1 MSEARIKFTYE
12 DYLQLPEDKRYELI
26 QGEFYM
32 VPSPNVYHQTILQ
45 KIFLAVHDYIAKQ
58 RLGQLYLAPLDV
70 VLSQEDVL
78 QPDILFISKERS
90 HIITEKNIQ
99 GAPDLVIEILSPAT
113 ADRDRSLKRKLYAKF
128 GIKEYWIVDPASK
141 SVEVMSLGEKGFETV
156 RLYKIGESLSSP
168 LLKGLSLNLSEIF

>member
-1 MSEARIKFTYE
+1 
-12 DYLQLPEDKRYELI
+12 
-26 QGEFYM
+26 
-32 VPSPNVYHQTILQ
+32 
-45 KIFLAVHDYIAKQ
+45 VHDYIAKQ

-99 GAPDLVIEILSPAT
+99 GAPELVIEILSPAT

-128 GIKEYWIVDPASK
+128 GIKEYWIVDPESK